1 LSSTATTSDLRHW
14 QWHTQEKGINP
25 VEYETI
31 NPYTEE
37 LLKTF
42 PVHTDAQLEGFIAA
56 ADNAFR
62 EDWSRRSLLD
72 RKTILKKAAAIL
84 RERLDEFAMP
94 VTLEMGKLFGEAR
107 GEVELSADILDY
119 YADNAEAFLAPQK
132 LEVSEGEAYTE
143 SVPLGVIFCV
153 EPWNF
158 PYYQLARVAGPNLM
172 IGNTLIVKHSP
183 NVPQCALAFEKLF
196 LDAGAPSGAYTNV
209 FLTNEQ
215 SAIAIADKRV
225 KGVALTGSERAGT
238 AVAAEAGKALKKS
251 TMELGGSDAFIVLDD
266 ADMDIAVKWGVWGRM
281 NNTGQCCVA
290 AKRFILDEKIAE
302 VFLGRFTKELQKLL
316 PGDPMDSKTTLG
328 PLCTKAAL
336 DLVEKQIKGAVDRGA
351 VVLLGGKRVARKGY
365 FLEPTILT
373 SISPD
378 NPAYYQEFFAP
389 VALIFRVKGDDEAIK
404 LANDS
409 PYGLGGSVITR
420 DIERGKRVARE
431 IETGMVFINR
441 ATWTAPDLPF
451 GGVKN
456 SGYGRELSDLGISE
470 FVNKKLIRVA

>member
-1 LSSTATTSDLRHW
+1 MA
-14 QWHTQEKGINP
+14 
-25 VEYETI
+25 YETI

-42 PVHTDAQLEGFIAA
+42 ENHTDVQLQQIIAQ
-56 ADNAFR
+56 ADETYRNT
-62 EDWSRRSLLD
+62 WSQKSLFE
-72 RKTILKKAAAIL
+72 RKVIVKKAAALL
-84 RERLDEFAMP
+84 REQIDEFAAY
-94 VTLEMGKLFGEAR
+94 VTLEMGKLFKEAK

-119 YADNAEAFLAPQK
+119 YADNAEAFLAPVK
-132 LEVSEGEAYTE
+132 LAVSEGEAYTE
-143 SVPLGVIFCV
+143 SAPLGVLFCV

-172 IGNTLIVKHSP
+172 LGNTLIVKHSP

-196 LDAGAPSGAYTNV
+196 MDAGAPVGAYTNV
-209 FLTNEQ
+209 FLSNEQ
-215 SAIAIADKRV
+215 SANAIADRRI

-238 AVAAEAGKALKKS
+238 AVASEAGKALKKS

-266 ADMDIAVKWGVWGRM
+266 ANMDEAVKWGVWGRM

-290 AKRFILDEKIAE
+290 AKRFILDEKIAD
-302 VFLGRFTKELQKLL
+302 VFLDRFSAELEKLKA
-316 PGDPMDSKTTLG
+316 GDPMEASTTLG
-328 PLCTKAAL
+328 PLCTKGAMELIEAQIAA
-336 DLVEKQIKGAVDRGA
+336 AVDGGA
-351 VVLLGGKRVARKGY
+351 TISLGGRRMDRLGY
-365 FLEPTILT
+365 FLEPTILEDIAPANT
-373 SISPD
+373 
-378 NPAYYQEFFAP
+378 AYYQEFFAP
-389 VALIFRVKGDDEAIK
+389 VALIFRVNGETAAIK

-409 PYGLGGSVITR
+409 PYGLGGSIFTT
-420 DIERGKRVARE
+420 DIERGKRVARQ

-470 FVNKKLIRVA
+470 FVNKKLIRVG

>member
-1 LSSTATTSDLRHW
+1 MA
-14 QWHTQEKGINP
+14 
-25 VEYETI
+25 YETI

-42 PVHTDAQLEGFIAA
+42 ENHTDVQLQQIIAQ
-56 ADNAFR
+56 ADETYRNT
-62 EDWSRRSLLD
+62 WSQKSLFE
-72 RKTILKKAAAIL
+72 RKVIVKKAAALL
-84 RERLDEFAMP
+84 REQIDEFAAY
-94 VTLEMGKLFGEAR
+94 VTLEMGKLFKEAK

-119 YADNAEAFLAPQK
+119 YADNAEAFLAPVK
-132 LEVSEGEAYTE
+132 LAVSEGEAYTE
-143 SVPLGVIFCV
+143 SAPLGVLFCV

-172 IGNTLIVKHSP
+172 LGNTLIVKHSP

-196 LDAGAPSGAYTNV
+196 MDAGAPVGAYTNV
-209 FLTNEQ
+209 FLSNEQ
-215 SAIAIADKRV
+215 SANAIADRRI

-238 AVAAEAGKALKKS
+238 AVASEAGKALKKS

-266 ADMDIAVKWGVWGRM
+266 ANMDEAVKWGVWGRM

-290 AKRFILDEKIAE
+290 AKRFILDEKIAD
-302 VFLGRFTKELQKLL
+302 VFLDRFSAELEKLKA
-316 PGDPMDSKTTLG
+316 GDPMDASTTLG
-328 PLCTKAAL
+328 PLCTKGAMELIEAQIAA
-336 DLVEKQIKGAVDRGA
+336 AVDGGA
-351 VVLLGGKRVARKGY
+351 TISLGGRRMDRLGY
-365 FLEPTILT
+365 FLEPTILEDIAPANT
-373 SISPD
+373 
-378 NPAYYQEFFAP
+378 AYYQEFFAP
-389 VALIFRVKGDDEAIK
+389 VALIFRVNGETAAIK

-409 PYGLGGSVITR
+409 PYGLGGSIFTT
-420 DIERGKRVARE
+420 DIERGKRVARQ

-470 FVNKKLIRVA
+470 FVNKKLIRVG